1 MTGQTASTCPRSL
14 YQAACALAEMLGL
27 TLCRWKAID
36 ASGKSRYRIA
46 KDLVIGEA
54 TLSQFMSGERGL
66 TLTVLDRLADYL
78 GLTLCGRAS
87 R

>member
-1 MTGQTASTCPRSL
+1 MQPA
-14 YQAACALAEMLGL
+14 ALAVHVG
-27 TLCRWKAID
+27 
-36 ASGKSRYRIA
+36 AS
-46 KDLVIGEA
+46 
-54 TLSQFMSGERGL
+54 GL